1 MLSASSSGVSRDFP
15 IGDQYCQLQ
24 ANIYLLEV
32 NNKNTKKRCEMC
44 SKLTIKTPNSGVFI
58 VNSEHI
64 SHLFLAFFTIV
75 EFEQIND
82 STYSVENSFSVE
94 HLCLASG
101 LLRWISRENA
111 INFPQKRFK
120 W

>member
-1 MLSASSSGVSRDFP
+1 MFK
-15 IGDQYCQLQ
+15 
-24 ANIYLLEV
+24 V
-32 NNKNTKKRCEMC
+32 NNKNTEFWC
-44 SKLTIKTPNSGVFI
+44 FYF
-58 VNSEHI
+58 NSEHI

-75 EFEQIND
+75 EFEQINY